1 MGGSSRANRLK
12 LWPWRND
19 IFCFEVMMMIVETVI
34 GNIRALSS
42 LPPHIERVYMPS
54 DDLVK
59 RIQRVVTDH
68 GREIGIRLKE
78 AKELVDGDVLWM
90 DEHNAIVVS
99 VLPDDLL
106 VIQPVSMKQM
116 GEIAHQLG
124 NRHLPAQ
131 FEEGEMLVQY
141 DYLVE
146 ELLQQLG
153 IPYKREKR
161 KVKQAFRHIGHRH
174 D

>member
-1 MGGSSRANRLK
+1 
-12 LWPWRND
+12 
-19 IFCFEVMMMIVETVI
+19 MIIETIV
-34 GNIRALSS
+34 GNIRTLSS

-90 DEHNAIVVS
+90 DDNNAIVVS

-131 FEEGEMLVQY
+131 FEEGELLVQY

>member
-1 MGGSSRANRLK
+1 
-12 LWPWRND
+12 
-19 IFCFEVMMMIVETVI
+19 MIIETVI
-34 GNIRALSS
+34 GNVAELEKKA
-42 LPPHIERVYMPS
+42 PHVERVYMRS

-68 GREIGIRLKE
+68 GHEIGIRLKE
-78 AKELVDGDVLWM
+78 NRDLLDGDVLYM
-90 DEHNAIVVS
+90 DDHNMVVIS
-99 VLPDDLL
+99 VKDDDLL
-106 VIQPVSMKQM
+106 VIQPTSIQQM

-131 FEEGEMLVQY
+131 FEGNEMLVQY

-146 ELLQQLG
+146 ELLRQLS
-153 IPYKREKR
+153 IPYNRENR

>member
-1 MGGSSRANRLK
+1 
-12 LWPWRND
+12 
-19 IFCFEVMMMIVETVI
+19 MIVETVI
-34 GNIRALSS
+34 GNIRTLSS

>member
-1 MGGSSRANRLK
+1 
-12 LWPWRND
+12 
-19 IFCFEVMMMIVETVI
+19 MIIEKVI
-34 GNIRALSS
+34 GNVATIENKAS
-42 LPPHIERVYMPS
+42 HTERVYLNS

-68 GREIGIRLKE
+68 GKEIGIRLKDNRD
-78 AKELVDGDVLWM
+78 LIDGDVLYM
-90 DEHNAIVVS
+90 DERNMIVIS
-99 VLPDDLL
+99 VKDDDLL
-106 VIQPVSMKQM
+106 VIQPTSIQQM

-131 FEEGEMLVQY
+131 FERDEMLVQY

-146 ELLQQLG
+146 ELLQQLE
-153 IPYKREKR
+153 IPFKRENR

>member
-1 MGGSSRANRLK
+1 
-12 LWPWRND
+12 
-19 IFCFEVMMMIVETVI
+19 MIIETII

>member
-1 MGGSSRANRLK
+1 
-12 LWPWRND
+12 
-19 IFCFEVMMMIVETVI
+19 MIIESVI
-34 GNIRALSS
+34 GNVATLERRA
-42 LPPHIERVYMPS
+42 PHVERVYLQS

-68 GREIGIRLKE
+68 GKELGIRLRENKD
-78 AKELVDGDVLWM
+78 LIDGDVLYM
-90 DEHNAIVVS
+90 DEKNMIVIS
-99 VLPDDLL
+99 VKDDDLL
-106 VIQPVSMKQM
+106 TIMPTSIQQM

-131 FEEGEMLVQY
+131 FEGNEMLVQY

-153 IPYKREKR
+153 IPFKREKR
-161 KVKQAFRHIGHRH
+161 KVKQAFRHIGHSH